1 MNVLNLLVW
10 VKEKKDER
18 KSEKKSPGDTTEWK
32 EGERNIKNERQTNM
46 QDAEAK
52 WNALVLDNT
61 ETDGQIYSFLLVMYL
76 LWPHFRF
83 LT

>member
-32 EGERNIKNERQTNM
+32 EGERNIKNER
-46 QDAEAK
+46 
-52 WNALVLDNT
+52 
-61 ETDGQIYSFLLVMYL
+61 
-76 LWPHFRF
+76 
-83 LT
+83 